1 MYMTAGF
8 LSMLADVLRREDLA
22 RLDRHLVR

>member
-8 LSMLADVLRREDLA
+8 LGMLADVRRREDLA
-22 RLDRHLVR
+22 RLDRDWAR